1 MAAIISNKFRIHN
14 AQSFLEGFDE
24 ASPTS
29 VYLGIGRP
37 QSWTDDNLPD
47 TPKDTVGDELYYWD
61 DMIALKRVQASDVIL
76 AIPRRDWTSGKYY
89 DIYRHD
95 YNGTTAGVN
104 ITSGG
109 ATTPATLFDANFF
122 VITDEYNVYKVI
134 DNRNSN
140 GVVVASVN
148 KPTGTGTAIFSTADG
163 YAWKYMFT
171 VSPANVLKFVSTD
184 FIPVKRL
191 VTNPGVT
198 DAYYNQ
204 YLVEQAAVDGRI
216 DNIVVTNAG
225 SGYSSTPT
233 VAITGD
239 GTGATATAVRDA
251 GTNTIIRVDI
261 TSGGSGYT
269 YANVAFTGGGG
280 ANANPAFGGS
290 GGSGIVIISYPS

>member
-37 QSWTDDNLPD
+37 QSWTDDNIPD

-184 FIPVKRL
+184 FIPVK
-191 VTNPGVT
+191 
-198 DAYYNQ
+198 
-204 YLVEQAAVDGRI
+204 
-216 DNIVVTNAG
+216 
-225 SGYSSTPT
+225 
-233 VAITGD
+233 
-239 GTGATATAVRDA
+239 
-251 GTNTIIRVDI
+251 
-261 TSGGSGYT
+261 
-269 YANVAFTGGGG
+269 
-280 ANANPAFGGS
+280 
-290 GGSGIVIISYPS
+290 